1 MSLFY
6 AANQAMN
13 TTAAPVGVTTGTAI
27 KTMLQVQPPSTRG
40 IAVVAFGVEFLTV
53 LTAPVTVELVDTST
67 VAATVTAHVAA
78 GVQPYDAR
86 SDTTAVSQVTLGT
99 AATGYTASAE
109 GSVTSTRIGK
119 VKVVPSG
126 AAEWEWEWSQGREW
140 WVPPSHNLRIR
151 MTTATAVT
159 AFCWV
164 LWDE

>member
-1 MSLFY
+1 MTLFY

-13 TTAAPVGVTTGTAI
+13 TAAAPAGVTTGTSI
-27 KTMLQVQPPSTRG
+27 KTMLQIQPPSTRG

-53 LTAPVTVELVDTST
+53 LTAPVTVELIDTST

-78 GVQPYDAR
+78 GVQPYGPAA
-86 SDTTAVSQVTLGT
+86 DTTAVSTVTLGT
-99 AATGYTASAE
+99 SATGYTASAE
-109 GSVTSTRIGK
+109 GTVTSTRIGK

-126 AAEWEWEWSQGREW
+126 ASEYEWEWSLGREF

-159 AFCWV
+159 AVTWC